1 MDWWDCLNSN
11 SGAITAFATAVL
23 AIVTTIYVIFTFR
36 ILRATNRPEIMV
48 SLRPHEAYVDLAMLW
63 IENVGTGVARNV
75 KFTGDFSFSF
85 DGKTQL
91 NDLGFL
97 KDGIDVLGPGQKISH
112 FLVSTLENPDVLK
125 LPGFEL
131 TVTYSDSSRK
141 RQDKKIFHLNFG
153 EYEGTTTIGGVPL
166 FDIAK
171 ALKEMQKDL
180 KKLTK

>member
-1 MDWWDCLNSN
+1 MDSDWLT
-11 SGAITAFATAVL
+11 AISAAIQAIATIVL
-23 AIVTTIYVIFTFR
+23 VVFTIIYVKLTSR
-36 ILRATNRPEIMV
+36 ISRATNQPEIMV

-97 KDGIDVLGPGQKISH
+97 NDGIDVLGPGQKISH

-125 LPGFEL
+125 MPGFEL

-141 RQDKKIFHLNFG
+141 RQDKKFFHLNFG